1 MDQIELLCR
10 EHLHIAEMARALE
23 AVVGR
28 DEPPDRLV
36 FLHLRREFGRTLTA
50 HLKRED
56 WVIYPRMF
64 GNGRA
69 QVREAVGRYRLES
82 AAFST
87 AFSDYNRD
95 WTSLGIVGDWSGF
108 RDETLAIL
116 ASLRRRMHVEDH
128 ELFPLLAEEEAA
140 AAPHRRAG

>member
-1 MDQIELLCR
+1 MDQIELLR
-10 EHLHIAEMARALE
+10 QEHGRIAEMARELE
-23 AVVGR
+23 AAVAR
-28 DEPPDRLV
+28 DEPPDRVV

-50 HLKRED
+50 HLKHED

-69 QVREAVGRYRLES
+69 EVREAAGRYHIES

-95 WTSLGIVGDWSGF
+95 WTSLRIAGDWSGF
-108 RDETLAIL
+108 REETLAIL

-128 ELFPLLAEEEAA
+128 ELFPLLAEEQA